1 MIDWKPTIVN
11 VVLMA
16 AGAAFGA
23 LFFYFGKNELTKY
36 KKNLIIHSLL
46 VAVIAAILGTV
57 GYMVNE
63 APRLAFSI
71 AQFLFLSLGLGH
83 TLGVYLHQPWSSRTG
98 FKKELFFTLSQFVIA
113 ALVFSLVFKFT
124 SPQGYQWIFT
134 LSALPFLIPFLFMKL
149 FDFAMMIPMLI
160 YKRWYY
166 PVGEEMPDADD
177 IDMTKPIVLAF
188 QFQKRMRDTSYT
200 NFRAKAP
207 QRLVFG
213 QLFFFFINDYNE
225 RHPESIIEYLDPQ
238 HNPSGWVFYVKN
250 PWWKPNRFID
260 PHQTIQENELK
271 EDDIVICTR
280 VYELAKP
287 NENNE

>member
-1 MIDWKPTIVN
+1 MIDWKPTILN

-36 KKNLIIHSLL
+36 KKHIIIHTIL
-46 VAVIAAILGTV
+46 VAFGAALWGTI
-57 GYMVNE
+57 GWMLNE
-63 APRLAFSI
+63 SPRLLFSI
-71 AQFLFLSLGLGH
+71 AQFLFLFLGLGH
-83 TLGVYLHQPWSSRTG
+83 TLGVYLHQPWSSRSG

-113 ALVFSLVFKFT
+113 TLAFSFVLIFT
-124 SPQGYQWIFT
+124 LPESYRLIFT
-134 LSALPFLIPFLFMKL
+134 LSTLPFLIPFLFMKL
-149 FDFAMMIPMLI
+149 FDFTMMIPMRI

-166 PVGEEMPDADD
+166 PVGEEMPDADE

-188 QFQKRMRDTSYT
+188 QFQKKMSDNSYT

-260 PHQTIQENELK
+260 PHLTIQENELK

-280 VYELAKP
+280 VYESTKP
-287 NENNE
+287 SENNE